1 MNTKQKTLVLEVVRE
16 TCDHRTA
23 EEIYI
28 AAKARMPQIAMG
40 TVYRNLAQ
48 LVNDGIVRRLE
59 VPNGPDR
66 YDGCTDCH
74 EHLCCDRCGRVL
86 DIWCGDLTHAIENA
100 TGQKLSS
107 YTLTLHG
114 VCEDCRM
121 NAAG

>member
-48 LVNDGIVRRLE
+48 LVSDGIVRRLE

-66 YDGCTDCH
+66 YDGCIECH
-74 EHLCCDRCGRVL
+74 EHLYCEGCGKVI
-86 DIWCGDLTHAIENA
+86 DVWCGDLTGAIENA

-107 YTLTLHG
+107 YSLTLRG
-114 VCEDCRM
+114 LCEACG
-121 NAAG
+121 AQVG